1 MCRSIRIMARLPH
14 YQSRKGRNSWSPD
27 QQITASTCPVVL
39 IHGANDRCVSFLHS
53 ERFHARM
60 EQLGRPCHL
69 HRLEDTDH
77 AFLLAEY
84 TDNLSACLLG
94 IRILD
99 KEIQYAFDEENAPI
113 E

>member
-1 MCRSIRIMARLPH
+1 MTVALASFILNGFMREWS
-14 YQSRKGRNSWSPD
+14 SWGD
-27 QQITASTCPVVL
+27 HV
-39 IHGANDRCVSFLHS
+39 
-53 ERFHARM
+53 
-60 EQLGRPCHL
+60 L

>member
-1 MCRSIRIMARLPH
+1 
-14 YQSRKGRNSWSPD
+14 
-27 QQITASTCPVVL
+27 
-39 IHGANDRCVSFLHS
+39 
-53 ERFHARM
+53 M